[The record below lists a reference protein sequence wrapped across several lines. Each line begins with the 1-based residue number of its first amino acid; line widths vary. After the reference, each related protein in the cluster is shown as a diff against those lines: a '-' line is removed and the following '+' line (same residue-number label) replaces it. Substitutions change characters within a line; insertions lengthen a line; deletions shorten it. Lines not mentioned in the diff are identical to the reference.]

1 MKNTPAWRR
10 YVTFWQRNIPKDVD
24 DELRFH
30 IEMRV
35 NEYIARG
42 MSPTDARRLAEQRFG
57 SVDRARTACVDIDEQ
72 HAKSEGRA
80 ELLVTLRQ
88 DVGFATRLLRRQL
101 VQSVV
106 AAICLALG
114 IGATTTMFSVA
125 NTLLLRPLPYPNGER
140 LVSILSVRSGD
151 RSGGLVGSY
160 PDFTDWRARQH
171 SFVDIAASR
180 QTSFT
185 LIQDTPTR
193 IVGAV
198 VSTSLFRI
206 LGVSPVAGRLFR
218 DDEGLPGMPPTMIV
232 SQRVAEARF
241 GGTAKAVGARVNVD
255 GTARTIVGVIPDMM
269 VFPQSS
275 DAWTPLVV
283 ADPYRQRGSRNLE
296 FVAELRPNVSLE
308 AARRDMRSISEALA
322 KEYNDS
328 NAEIIAYVEPLRE
341 RYVGGARAG
350 LLAMAAASILVLL
363 VACTNVAGLQLARA
377 NARAREV
384 AVRTALGAARGRVLR
399 QLLTESVLLSV
410 VGGLLGVGLA
420 LVGGKTVATAVAGS
434 VPVWMTF
441 SLDLRALVFTLAVS
455 MLVGIGFGVAP
466 ALHLSRL
473 QPSDVLRG
481 GRSLGGAARGRL
493 QNIFVVVQIA
503 LSVILVVG
511 ATLAIESVVRLQN
524 VPLGHDPHGVLTFR
538 ISLQGERY
546 DSSRRRADA
555 IRELDL
561 RVAAIPGVEVSSATT
576 YPPIAGCCSQF
587 GTQIEGRTVAPGKEL
602 MVTGNLITPGFFRAL
617 RIPLLAGREFTD
629 ADGPNAPQVVIINET
644 FAKTFWPAGDAIGH
658 RIDTGGGG
666 MGTIVGIVGDIK
678 QARLIDP
685 REPQF
690 YRAHAQ
696 DPWERMTYIV
706 RVKGDNPARIIPD
719 VRRALHQIDPA
730 LAVYGSVTLD
740 RMIEQ
745 AVSSKRLF
753 GGLFVVLATVALF
766 LAAAGVYA
774 VMSFYVGQ
782 RIPEI
787 GLRVA
792 LGAERRRV
800 IALVL
805 RRSIRL
811 AIVGGALGLAGGAVA
826 ARILAHSLYGVDAA
840 EPAIYIVAAL
850 ALATVAVLATLPP
863 ARRASAV
870 DPMIALRAE

>member
-1 MKNTPAWRR
+1 MKKTPAWRR
-10 YVTFWQRNIPKDVD
+10 YVTFWHSNIAEDVD

-35 NEYIARG
+35 NEFIARG
-42 MSPTDARRLAEQRFG
+42 MSPTDARQLAERRFG
-57 SVDRARTACVDIDEQ
+57 SVDRARSACVDINEQ

-80 ELLVTLRQ
+80 ELLATLRQ
-88 DVGFATRLLRRQL
+88 DVGFATRLLRRQV

-114 IGATTTMFSVA
+114 IGATTAMFSVA
-125 NTLLLRPLPYPNGER
+125 NTLLLRPLPFPNGER
-140 LVSILSVRSGD
+140 VVTILSVHGGD

-160 PDFTDWRARQH
+160 PDFLDWRARQR
-171 SFVDIAASR
+171 SFIDIAAAR
-180 QTSFT
+180 QTNFT
-185 LIQDTPTR
+185 LIQDTPAR
-193 IVGAV
+193 IAGSV
-198 VSTSLFRI
+198 VSPSLFRL
-206 LGVSPVAGRLFR
+206 LGVHPVSGRLFR
-218 DDEGLPGMPPTMIV
+218 DDEELPDAPPTMIV

-241 GGTAKAVGARVNVD
+241 GGTAKAVGAKANLG
-255 GTARTIVGVIPDMM
+255 GTVRTIVGVVPDIL
-269 VFPQSS
+269 VFPQGS
-275 DAWTPLVV
+275 DAWTPLVR
-283 ADPYRQRGSRNLE
+283 ADAGHGRGSRNLE
-296 FVAELRPNVSLE
+296 FVAELRPGVSLE
-308 AARRDMRSISEALA
+308 SAQRDMRSISDALA
-322 KEYNDS
+322 KEYKDS
-328 NAEIIAYVEPLRE
+328 NTEIVAYVEPLRE
-341 RYVGGARAG
+341 RYVGSARTG
-350 LLAMAAASILVLL
+350 LLAMAAAAILVLL

-384 AVRTALGAARGRVLR
+384 AVRAALGAASGRVLR

-410 VGGLLGVGLA
+410 VGGVLGVALA
-420 LVGGKTVATAVAGS
+420 IAGAKTVATAVAGS

-455 MLVGIGFGVAP
+455 MLVGIAFGTAP

-481 GRSLGGAARGRL
+481 GRSGVGAARGRL
-493 QNIFVVVQIA
+493 QNGFVVVQIA
-503 LSVILVVG
+503 LSVILVVS
-511 ATLAIESVVRLQN
+511 ASLAIESVVRLQN
-524 VPLGHDPHGVLTFR
+524 VPLGLDPHGVLAFR
-538 ISLQGERY
+538 ISLEGERY
-546 DSSRRRADA
+546 DSSRQRATA
-555 IRELDL
+555 IRELDR
-561 RVAAIPGVEVSSATT
+561 RVAAIPGVEVSGATT
-576 YPPIAGCCSQF
+576 YAPIAGCCSQF
-587 GTQIEGRTVAPGKEL
+587 GTQIEGRTVPPGKEL

-617 RIPLLAGREFTD
+617 RIPLLRGREFTD
-629 ADGPNAPQVVIINET
+629 ADGPDAPQVVIINET

-685 REPQF
+685 PEPQF

-696 DPWERMTYIV
+696 DPWERMTYTV
-706 RVKGDNPARIIPD
+706 RVRGEDPARILPD
-719 VRRALHQIDPA
+719 VRRALREVDPT

-753 GGLFVVLATVALF
+753 GGLFVALATVALF

-805 RRSIRL
+805 RRSVGL
-811 AIVGGALGLAGGAVA
+811 AVVGGVVGLAGGAVA
-826 ARILAHSLYGVDAA
+826 AHALAHSLYGVDAG
-840 EPAIYIVAAL
+840 EPVIYVVAAI
-850 ALATVAVLATLPP
+850 ALAAVAVLATFAP

-870 DPMIALRAE
+870 DPMVALRIE

>member
-1 MKNTPAWRR
+1 MKKTPAWRR
-10 YVTFWQRNIPKDVD
+10 YVTFWRPNIADDVD

-42 MSPTDARRLAEQRFG
+42 MSPPDARRLAEQRFG
-57 SVDRARTACVDIDEQ
+57 SVDRARTACVDINEQ

-80 ELLVTLRQ
+80 ELFATVRQ
-88 DVGFATRLLRRQL
+88 DIGFATRLLRRQL

-125 NTLLLRPLPYPNGER
+125 NTLLLRPLPFPNGER
-140 LVSILSVRSGD
+140 LVTILSVRGGN

-160 PDFTDWRARQH
+160 PDFMDWRARQH
-171 SFVDIAASR
+171 SFVDVAAAR
-180 QTSFT
+180 QTSYT
-185 LIQDTPTR
+185 LIQDTPVR
-193 IVGAV
+193 IGGAV
-198 VSTSLFRI
+198 VSASLFRI
-206 LGVSPVAGRLFR
+206 LGVRPVAGRLFR
-218 DDEGLPGMPPTMIV
+218 DGEELPEAPPTMIV
-232 SQRVAEARF
+232 SQRVAAARF
-241 GGTAKAVGARVNVD
+241 GGTAKAVGTQVNVG
-255 GTARTIVGVIPDMM
+255 GTVRTIVGVVPDIMA
-269 VFPQSS
+269 FPLSS
-275 DAWTPLVV
+275 DVWTPLVRS
-283 ADPYRQRGSRNLE
+283 DPQRSRGSRNLE
-296 FVAELRPNVSLE
+296 FVAELRPGVSLD
-308 AARRDMRSISEALA
+308 AAQRDMRSISDALA
-322 KEYNDS
+322 KEYTDS
-328 NAEIIAYVEPLRE
+328 NADIVAYVEPLRE
-341 RYVGGARAG
+341 RYVGSARAG
-350 LLAMAAASILVLL
+350 LVAMAAASILVLL

-410 VGGLLGVGLA
+410 VGGVLGVGLA
-420 LVGGKTVATAVAGS
+420 FVGAKTVGTAVAGS

-441 SLDLRALVFTLAVS
+441 SLDPRALVFTLAVS
-455 MLVGIGFGVAP
+455 MLVGIAFGVAP

-481 GRSLGGAARGRL
+481 GRSAFGAPRGRL
-493 QNIFVVVQIA
+493 QNAFVVVQIA
-503 LSVILVVG
+503 LSVILVIG

-524 VPLGHDPHGVLTFR
+524 VPLGLDPHGVMTFR
-538 ISLQGERY
+538 VSLQGERY
-546 DSSRRRADA
+546 DSSAARVA
-555 IRELDL
+555 IVAELD
-561 RVAAIPGVEVSSATT
+561 RRIAAIPGVEASGATT
-576 YPPIAGCCSQF
+576 YAPIAGCCSQF
-587 GTQIEGRTVAPGKEL
+587 GTQIEGQTVPPGKEL
-602 MVTGNLITPGFFRAL
+602 MVTGNLVTPGFFRAL
-617 RIPLLAGREFTD
+617 RIPLLRGRDFNASDRAG
-629 ADGPNAPQVVIINET
+629 APQVVIISET

-678 QARLIDP
+678 QARLVDP
-685 REPQF
+685 PEPQF

-696 DPWERMTYIV
+696 DPWDRMTYTV
-706 RVKGDNPARIIPD
+706 RVRGDNPSRIIPD
-719 VRRALHQIDPA
+719 VRRALRAIDPT

-740 RMIEQ
+740 RMIEE

-753 GGLFVVLATVALF
+753 GGLFVALATVALF

-805 RRSIRL
+805 RRGVGL
-811 AIVGGALGLAGGAVA
+811 AAVGGVLGLAGGAVA
-826 ARILAHSLYGVDAA
+826 ARVLAHSLYAVDAA
-840 EPAIYIVAAL
+840 EPVIYIVAAL
-850 ALATVAVLATLPP
+850 ALATAAVLATFAP

-870 DPMIALRAE
+870 DPMIALRTE

>member
-10 YVTFWQRNIPKDVD
+10 YVTFWQSNIAEDVD
-24 DELRFH
+24 DELQFH
-30 IEMRV
+30 LEMRV

-42 MSPTDARRLAEQRFG
+42 MAPADARRLAEQRFG
-57 SVDRARTACVDIDEQ
+57 SVDRARTACVDINEQ

-80 ELLVTLRQ
+80 ELLATLRQ

-101 VQSVV
+101 VQSIV

-125 NTLLLRPLPYPNGER
+125 NTLLLRPLPFPNGDR
-140 LVSILSVRSGD
+140 LVTILSVRNGD
-151 RSGGLVGSY
+151 RAGGLVGSY
-160 PDFTDWRARQH
+160 PDFMDWRARQH
-171 SFVDIAASR
+171 SFVDIAAVR
-180 QTSFT
+180 QTSYT
-185 LIQDTPTR
+185 LIQETPSR
-193 IVGAV
+193 ISGAA
-198 VSTSLFRI
+198 VSTSLFRL
-206 LGVSPVAGRLFR
+206 LGVHPVAGRLFR
-218 DDEGLPGMPPTMIV
+218 DDEELPDTPPTMIV

-241 GGTAKAVGARVNVD
+241 GGTAKAVGAQINVG
-255 GTARTIVGVIPDMM
+255 GTVRTIVGVVPD
-269 VFPQSS
+269 VVAFPQGS
-275 DAWTPLVV
+275 DAWTPLVR
-283 ADPYRQRGSRNLE
+283 ADPNRSRGSRNLE
-296 FVAELRPNVSLE
+296 FVAQLRPGASLE
-308 AARRDMRSISEALA
+308 AARRDMRSISDALA

-328 NAEIIAYVEPLRE
+328 NSDIVAYVEPLRE
-341 RYVGGARAG
+341 RYVGSARAG
-350 LLAMAAASILVLL
+350 LFAMAAASILVLL

-377 NARAREV
+377 SARAREI

-410 VGGLLGVGLA
+410 VGGVLGIGLA
-420 LVGGKTVATAVAGS
+420 VAGGKTVATAVAGS
-434 VPVWMTF
+434 VPNWMTF
-441 SLDLRALVFTLAVS
+441 SLDPRALVFTLAVS
-455 MLVGIGFGVAP
+455 MLVGIAFGVAP

-481 GRSLGGAARGRL
+481 GRSAFGASRGRL
-493 QNIFVVVQIA
+493 QNSFVVVQIA
-503 LSVILVVG
+503 LSVILVIG

-524 VPLGHDPHGVLTFR
+524 VPLGLDPHGVMTFR
-538 ISLQGERY
+538 ISLQGRRY
-546 DSSRRRADA
+546 DSSSERVAA
-555 IRELDL
+555 IRELDR
-561 RVAAIPGVEVSSATT
+561 RVAAIPGVEVSAATT
-576 YPPIAGCCSQF
+576 YAPIAGCCSQF
-587 GTQIEGRTVAPGKEL
+587 GTQIEGRTVPPGKEL
-602 MVTGNLITPGFFRAL
+602 MVTGNLVTPGIFRAL
-617 RIPLLAGREFTD
+617 RIPLLRGREFTD

-644 FAKTFWPAGDAIGH
+644 FAKTFWPAGDAVGH

-666 MGTIVGIVGDIK
+666 MATIIGIVGDIK
-678 QARLIDP
+678 QARLVDP
-685 REPQF
+685 PEPQF

-696 DPWERMTYIV
+696 DPWDRMTYTV
-706 RVKGDNPARIIPD
+706 RVKGDNPERIIPD
-719 VRRALHQIDPA
+719 VRRALHEIDPT

-753 GGLFVVLATVALF
+753 GGLFVALATVALF

-805 RRSIRL
+805 RRSVGL
-811 AIVGGALGLAGGAVA
+811 AIVGGILGLTGGAVA
-826 ARILAHSLYGVDAA
+826 ARVLAHSLYGVDAA
-840 EPAIYIVAAL
+840 EPVIYAVAAF
-850 ALATVAVLATLPP
+850 ALASVAVLATLAP

-870 DPMIALRAE
+870 DPMVALRAE